1 MSRHHNRAI
10 LSEITEKQLDP
21 NKKYVLGKHGLASQ
35 GKNSEKENTKAVV
48 VPEALIEVEKDNYDK
63 LSFNKKDQQE
73 AQAQALTTAELE
85 SVVELESTIQVSN
98 NVEESFETDTNIKL
112 ETSLEKDNK
121 KKKVIKKL

>member
-48 VPEALIEVEKDNYDK
+48 VPEVLIEVEKDNYDK

-73 AQAQALTTAELE
+73 AQALTTAELE